1 MGLSILG
8 KCEKVMIKD
17 GFLSAG
23 AAITAIL
30 AASCCVLPF
39 VLFTL
44 GVSSAWIAQLRVL
57 APYSSWFLGVAIILV
72 LTGAWQ
78 IHRKRTARCDTQA
91 CNESVVSHWQIAVLA
106 LSTVLITVSAFW
118 SSILSFFVN

>member
-1 MGLSILG
+1 MGISILV

-17 GFLSAG
+17 GFLSLG

-57 APYSSWFLGVAIILV
+57 APYSNWFLGLAITLV
-72 LTGAWQ
+72 LAGAWQ
-78 IHRKRTARCDTQA
+78 LHRKRTAPCEAQA
-91 CNESVVSHWQIAVLA
+91 CNESVVSRWQIAVLA
-106 LSTVLITVSAFW
+106 LSTVLIMVSAFW

>member
-1 MGLSILG
+1 MGLSILS
-8 KCEKVMIKD
+8 KCERVMIKN

-23 AAITAIL
+23 AVITAIL

-57 APYSSWFLGVAIILV
+57 APYSNWFLGLAIFLV
-72 LTGAWQ
+72 LAGAWQ
-78 IHRKRTARCDTQA
+78 IHRKRTARCDAQA
-91 CNESVVSHWQIAVLA
+91 CIESVVSRWQIASLA
-106 LSTVLITVSAFW
+106 LSTILIVMSAFW